1 MNTSRAPEL
10 AFFPLTIE
18 VSKQGHLCIGGC
30 DVVDLAK
37 EFGTPLYLFDEFTLR
52 HKCRKFKDEFSKY
65 YPDTPVIYACKAF
78 LNRALAL
85 IFKQEGLGLDVVSGG
100 ELSIAHSV
108 DFPLDKVY
116 SHGNNKTLEELN
128 LALDLI

>member
-1 MNTSRAPEL
+1 MNTKRATEL
-10 AFFPLTIE
+10 ALFPLTVE
-18 VSKQGHLCIGGC
+18 VNNQGHLFIGGC
-30 DVVDLAK
+30 DVVDLAE
-37 EFGTPLYLFDEFTLR
+37 EFGTPLYLFDEQTLR

-65 YPDTPVIYACKAF
+65 YPDTLVTYASKTF

-85 IFKQEGLGLDVVSGG
+85 IFKKEGLGLDVVSGG

-116 SHGNNKTLEELN
+116 FHGNNKTLEELN

>member
-1 MNTSRAPEL
+1 MNTSKAPEL
-10 AFFPLTIE
+10 ALSPLTAE
-18 VSKQGHLCIGGC
+18 VNNQGRLLIGGC
-30 DVVDLAK
+30 DVVDLAE
-37 EFGTPLYLFDEFTLR
+37 EFGTPLYLFDESTLR
-52 HKCRKFKDEFSKY
+52 HRCREFKDEFSKY
-65 YPDTPVIYACKAF
+65 YPDTLVIYASKAF

-85 IFKQEGLGLDVVSGG
+85 VSKEEGLGLDVASGG

-116 SHGNNKTLEELN
+116 FHGNNKTLEELN